1 MAVTG
6 WTWRDGILWLGAF
19 LVAVWVY
26 LAVARAGA
34 TVPVV
39 VARHDL
45 QAYQKIQP
53 SDLQVAP
60 WPKAAR
66 HPSFFSEPGE
76 LWGRY
81 LLQDVAAGQPLW
93 PLHVGG
99 LHQRSALAAAIPDGH
114 VAFAI
119 PLDDE
124 RWAPRLQA
132 GDRVDLIFIYG
143 KGGELSFARTLLQGL
158 TVLQAGERSTVVALT
173 PWDAE
178 RVAFAL
184 ATGRVLVTLEGY
196 GEPPDPSFG
205 VDGHTL
211 FFGGREEEADVP

>member
-1 MAVTG
+1 MAR
-6 WTWRDGILWLGAF
+6 WSWRDGILWLGA
-19 LVAVWVY
+19 LLVGIWVYVAVTK
-26 LAVARAGA
+26 ANA

-45 QAYQKIQP
+45 SAQQKIQA
-53 SDLQVAP
+53 SDLQVVP
-60 WPKAAR
+60 WPQAAR
-66 HPSFFSEPGE
+66 HPSFFSEPAN

-99 LHQRSALAAAIPDGH
+99 LHPKSALAAAIPDGH

-124 RWAPRLQA
+124 RWAPRLEA

-143 KGGELSFARTLLQGL
+143 KGGDLSFARTLLQGL
-158 TVLQAGERSTVVALT
+158 TVLQAGGPSAVVALT

-184 ATGRVLVTLEGY
+184 SSGRVLVALEGY
-196 GEPPDPSFG
+196 GEPPDPAFG

-211 FFGGREEEADVP
+211 FFGGRGEEDAP